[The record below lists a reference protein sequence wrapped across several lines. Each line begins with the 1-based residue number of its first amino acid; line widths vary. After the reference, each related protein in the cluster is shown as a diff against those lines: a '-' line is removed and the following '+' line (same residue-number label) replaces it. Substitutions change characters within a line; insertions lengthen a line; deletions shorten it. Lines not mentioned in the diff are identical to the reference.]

1 MGKKTGALR
10 IVGLP
15 VGKIGGKIGG
25 KIVGMIVGMAL
36 ITGCL
41 PSHAPF
47 HQRTAGYQKIGGPF
61 DEAEHTKRLCTA
73 VANYIA
79 AQYHSVTPNSQPLH
93 HKHLPVQHHDKTDKT
108 AFVSLEIPSRYEIIF
123 QHKGYQATLDYCF
136 ERHRNKSR

>member
-15 VGKIGGKIGG
+15 AGKIACKIGGVF
-25 KIVGMIVGMAL
+25 VGMTL

-47 HQRTAGYQKIGGPF
+47 HQETGGPF
-61 DEAEHTKRLCTA
+61 DEAAHTKRLCTA

-79 AQYHSVTPNSQPLH
+79 AQYHSLTPNSQPLH
-93 HKHLPVQHHDKTDKT
+93 HEHLPVQHHDKTDKT

-136 ERHRNKSR
+136 ERHQTKSL

>member
-25 KIVGMIVGMAL
+25 KIVGMIVGMTL

-47 HQRTAGYQKIGGPF
+47 HQETGGPF

-136 ERHRNKSR
+136 ERHQNKSR